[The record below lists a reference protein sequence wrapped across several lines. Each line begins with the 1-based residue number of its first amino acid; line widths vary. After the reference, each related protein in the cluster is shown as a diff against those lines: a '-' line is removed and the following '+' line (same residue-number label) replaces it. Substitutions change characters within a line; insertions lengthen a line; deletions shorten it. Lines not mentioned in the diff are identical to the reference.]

1 MLSLA
6 AGLLTSQRRAKA
18 NMNQAWPEGLG
29 AIECALATMA
39 AASEAM
45 NEKET
50 PGILWRDLIYA
61 PCSINRYFFL

>member
-1 MLSLA
+1 
-6 AGLLTSQRRAKA
+6 
-18 NMNQAWPEGLG
+18 MNQAWPEGLG

-61 PCSINRYFFL
+61 PCSITRYFFL